1 LHIRA
6 QVRRERAEKGTIVS
20 EIEKLLAVQER
31 DVQIVRIENEL
42 EDIPA
47 RQEAE
52 KTRLAEHQA
61 NVASA
66 EEEMQKRQAE
76 VKQLE
81 LDVTARK
88 EKINKLR
95 TQQLELKTNR
105 EFKAVDQE
113 IATLEEQIAAIED
126 QELTLMERVEEARSF
141 VSERGAELKEEEE
154 LVSEDIEALND
165 RAAGLREE
173 LADLK
178 AARDAAATDVEETRL
193 ARYEQLFGRKR
204 SEVVVSC
211 DGGVCGGCHMKL
223 PPYKLHDARKQQ
235 NLVTCDFCG
244 RLLYG

>member
-1 LHIRA
+1 
-6 QVRRERAEKGTIVS
+6 VS

-31 DVQIVRIENEL
+31 DVQIVRIEKEL

-81 LDVTARK
+81 LDVIARK
-88 EKINKLR
+88 EKIAKLR

-113 IATLEEQIAAIED
+113 IATLQEQIGAIEEQ
-126 QELTLMERVEEARSF
+126 ELSLMERVEEARSF
-141 VSERGAELKEEEE
+141 VTERGKELKEEEE
-154 LVSEDIEALND
+154 LVHEDIEALD
-165 RAAGLREE
+165 ERASGLREQ
-173 LADLK
+173 LSDLM
-178 AARDAAATDVEETRL
+178 AARDAAAKEVDARYIG
-193 ARYEQLFGRKR
+193 RYEQLFGRKR

-211 DGGVCGGCHMKL
+211 EGGTCGGCHMKL
-223 PPYKLHDARKQQ
+223 PPYKMHDARKQQ
-235 NLVTCDFCG
+235 DLVTCDFCG